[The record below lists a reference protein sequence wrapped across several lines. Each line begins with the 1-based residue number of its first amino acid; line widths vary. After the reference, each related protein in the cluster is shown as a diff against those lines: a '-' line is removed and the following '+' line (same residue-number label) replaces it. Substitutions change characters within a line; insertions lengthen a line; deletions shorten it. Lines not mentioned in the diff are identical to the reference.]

1 MTKILQAVLDSAEPM
16 PASSVAST
24 VGVSRPTAQRYLTD
38 LQRRGLVVLEL
49 EYGNTGRPVHRYRA
63 PQR

>member
-1 MTKILQAVLDSAEPM
+1 MTKILQVVLDSAEPM
-16 PASSVAST
+16 ATSSVAST

-63 PQR
+63 APR